1 MNDNRAPISETDL
14 IRRLT
19 AERDALRQLVGELR
33 AEIELLKGSS
43 SGLRAAR
50 GSTMQGIPRVDGF
63 VPTPTPPH
71 GTPISALPPAR
82 SGSSVSGRRP
92 ASGRHEPPQDLFEPL
107 LDEPDD
113 MPGPRAPMRS
123 DITPSPRP
131 TPASP
136 LPRVA
141 APDQGIDF
149 GAVARLSPEE
159 LDSLPYGLITLDA
172 RGRVIHYN
180 DTESRM
186 VGLPKERVIG
196 RSFFGE
202 VAPCTRVREF
212 EGRFLE
218 LVKNPVSVRVQTFD
232 FVFRFA
238 RGEQQVTIVITPA
251 RTRGQ
256 YHLAILRRAIG

>member
-1 MNDNRAPISETDL
+1 MSHENRLPATELDL
-14 IRRLT
+14 LRRLT
-19 AERDALRQLVGELR
+19 AERDALRLLVGELR
-33 AEIELLKGSS
+33 AEIEQLKAAGA
-43 SGLRAAR
+43 GPRAVR
-50 GSTMQGIPRVDGF
+50 GGTMQGLPRVDGF
-63 VPTPTPPH
+63 VPTPTPPE
-71 GTPISALPPAR
+71 GIPSAAFTPRQEAAS
-82 SGSSVSGRRP
+82 SGLRP
-92 ASGRHEPPQDLFEPL
+92 ASGRYAPAAAPPPV
-107 LDEPDD
+107 
-113 MPGPRAPMRS
+113 
-123 DITPSPRP
+123 T
-131 TPASP
+131 
-136 LPRVA
+136 RVA

-202 VAPCTRVREF
+202 IAPCTRVREF

-238 RGEQQVTIVITPA
+238 QGEQQVTIVITPA

-256 YHLAILRRAIG
+256 YHLAILRRSIE